1 MKFKKNKVK
10 LDFYQGFY
18 LLDKFGLVLIYI
30 LKFYCKKSSSILLKN
45 NMFNLLIAFFHYTLF
60 KYFYI
65 IPNVMSVWFG
75 LYSIR
80 IFFLSFFLLL
90 FLFISVFSL
99 TDTNYSQHSRKG
111 RGNHYFSC
119 FLLPPAHEHSFSSS
133 RFLPLFLIDLF
144 VITRLI
150 ADEACSH

>member
-1 MKFKKNKVK
+1 MKYKKNKVK

-30 LKFYCKKSSSILLKN
+30 LKVYCKSSSILLKN
-45 NMFNLLIAFFHYTLF
+45 NMFNLSIAFFHYTLF

-90 FLFISVFSL
+90 FFLYRLFPWQTLTIHSIAGKGEGIIIFLVFYFHPL
-99 TDTNYSQHSRKG
+99 TNIHLVHQDFYD
-111 RGNHYFSC
+111 F
-119 FLLPPAHEHSFSSS
+119 F
-133 RFLPLFLIDLF
+133 
-144 VITRLI
+144 
-150 ADEACSH
+150 

>member
-1 MKFKKNKVK
+1 MKYKKNKVK

-30 LKFYCKKSSSILLKN
+30 LKVYCKSSSILLKN
-45 NMFNLLIAFFHYTLF
+45 NMFNLSIAFFHYTLF

-90 FLFISVFSL
+90 FFLYRLFPWQTLTIHSIVGKGEGIIIFLVFYFHPL
-99 TDTNYSQHSRKG
+99 TNIHLVHQDFYD
-111 RGNHYFSC
+111 F
-119 FLLPPAHEHSFSSS
+119 F
-133 RFLPLFLIDLF
+133 
-144 VITRLI
+144 
-150 ADEACSH
+150 